1 MINEDVKHALLN
13 YHKFKEWIQTCRDE
27 IEVIETKQT
36 KTGGSI
42 IRMPEQ
48 PQNQSSKQIHWIMAK
63 DKFNDRIKSYNYF
76 IELAED
82 FIKSV
87 PPSSR
92 CLVYDRFIVQMS
104 YEDLEKKYAYSQRH
118 IRRKI
123 DRLIERYVDKR

>member
-13 YHKFKEWIQTCRDE
+13 YHKFKQWIKEQHDE

-36 KTGGSI
+36 KTGGSVI
-42 IRMPEQ
+42 KMPEQ

-63 DKFNDRIKSYNYF
+63 DKIYKKIDNYNYF
-76 IELAED
+76 IELADD

-92 CLVYDRFIVQMS
+92 CLVYDKFIIQMS
-104 YEDLEKKYAYSQRH
+104 YEELAKKYNYSQRH
-118 IRRKI
+118 IHRKI
-123 DRLIERYVDKR
+123 NRLIERYVDKR

>member
-13 YHKFKEWIQTCRDE
+13 YHKFKGWIKSCEDE
-27 IEVIETKQT
+27 IEVIETKQI

-48 PQNQSSKQIHWIMAK
+48 PTSNSSKQIHWIMAK
-63 DKFNDRIKSYNYF
+63 DKIRKKIDNYNYF
-76 IELAED
+76 IELADD

-87 PPSSR
+87 PPSSKK
-92 CLVYDRFIVQMS
+92 LIEDKFIHKIS
-104 YEDLEKKYAYSQRH
+104 NNDLAKKYSYNERH

>member
-13 YHKFKEWIQTCRDE
+13 YHKFKEWIQQCHDE

-42 IRMPEQ
+42 IKMPEQ

-63 DKFNDRIKSYNYF
+63 DKFHDRIKSYNYF

-92 CLVYDRFIVQMS
+92 CLVYDRFIVQMN

>member
-48 PQNQSSKQIHWIMAK
+48 PTSNSSKQIHWIMAK

>member
-1 MINEDVKHALLN
+1 MVNEDVKHALLN
-13 YHKFKEWIQTCRDE
+13 YHKFKEWIQQCHDE

-48 PQNQSSKQIHWIMAK
+48 PTSNSSKQIHWIMAK
-63 DKFNDRIKSYNYF
+63 DKIRKKIDNYNYF
-76 IELAED
+76 IELADD

-92 CLVYDRFIVQMS
+92 CLVYDRFVTQMS
-104 YEDLEKKYAYSQRH
+104 YEELAKKYNYSQRH

>member
-1 MINEDVKHALLN
+1 MINKDVKHALLN
-13 YHKFKEWIQTCRDE
+13 YHKFKEWIQTCHDE

>member
-1 MINEDVKHALLN
+1 MVNEDVKHALLN
-13 YHKFKEWIQTCRDE
+13 YHKFKEWIQQCHDE

-42 IRMPEQ
+42 IKMPEQ

-63 DKFNDRIKSYNYF
+63 DKFHDRIKSYNYF

-104 YEDLEKKYAYSQRH
+104 NEDLEKKYAYSQRH

>member
-1 MINEDVKHALLN
+1 MVNEDVKHALLN
-13 YHKFKEWIQTCRDE
+13 YHKFKGWIKSCEDE
-27 IEVIETKQT
+27 IEVIETKQI

-48 PQNQSSKQIHWIMAK
+48 PTSNSSKQIHWIMAK
-63 DKFNDRIKSYNYF
+63 DKIRKKIDNYNYF
-76 IELAED
+76 IELADD

-92 CLVYDRFIVQMS
+92 CLVYDRFVTQMS
-104 YEDLEKKYAYSQRH
+104 YEELTKKYVYSERH

>member
-13 YHKFKEWIQTCRDE
+13 YHKFKGWIKSCEDE

-48 PQNQSSKQIHWIMAK
+48 PQNQSSKQIHWIIAK
-63 DKFNDRIKSYNYF
+63 DKFHDRIKSYNYF

-92 CLVYDRFIVQMS
+92 CLVYDRFIVQMN
-104 YEDLEKKYAYSQRH
+104 YGDLEKKYSYSQRH

>member
-13 YHKFKEWIQTCRDE
+13 YHKFKEWIQQCHDE

>member
-1 MINEDVKHALLN
+1 MVNEDVKHALLN
-13 YHKFKEWIQTCRDE
+13 YHKFKEWIQQCHDE

-36 KTGGSI
+36 KTGGSVI
-42 IRMPEQ
+42 KMPEQ

-63 DKFNDRIKSYNYF
+63 DRFHDRIKSYNYF
-76 IELAED
+76 IELADD

-92 CLVYDRFIVQMS
+92 CLVYDRFIVQMP
-104 YEDLEKKYAYSQRH
+104 YEDLVTKYNYSQRH

>member
-1 MINEDVKHALLN
+1 MVNEDVKHALLN
-13 YHKFKEWIQTCRDE
+13 YHKFKEWIKSCKDE

-63 DKFNDRIKSYNYF
+63 DKFHDRIKSYNYF

-92 CLVYDRFIVQMS
+92 ELVKDKFIKQIT
-104 YEDLEKKYAYSQRH
+104 YEALEKKYHYSQRH